1 MACRLTCGR
10 RAVGACGWT
19 DAPARPARRQRIW
32 GSMGMM
38 QSLLGDKA
46 CWLQARRPPGGAPP
60 AFASQLHLWR
70 RRVLTACAHTV
81 CGSVLL
87 ADACVTSARR
97 ACTRLT
103 VTVEQCWV
111 CRARRVAPRP
121 AQHMALNPDT
131 GLDPE
136 SPEVKLRASEGL
148 LGVDYFFPVR
158 LRSHACTPRP
168 KPMLPPPPPRHLR
181 HTARWAGLPRL

>member
-1 MACRLTCGR
+1 
-10 RAVGACGWT
+10 
-19 DAPARPARRQRIW
+19 
-32 GSMGMM
+32 
-38 QSLLGDKA
+38 
-46 CWLQARRPPGGAPP
+46 
-60 AFASQLHLWR
+60 
-70 RRVLTACAHTV
+70 
-81 CGSVLL
+81 
-87 ADACVTSARR
+87 
-97 ACTRLT
+97 
-103 VTVEQCWV
+103 
-111 CRARRVAPRP
+111 
-121 AQHMALNPDT
+121 MALNPDT